1 MSDMKKQ
8 EQLGPETNAQ
18 SFSAKEFELIQ
29 KLIQARM
36 ESSQELEYENLEGYE
51 VPPRTQFSMLKKPA
65 VTIKEGKLSFNM
77 ACIRL
82 FEGVKYIVPVI
93 HEEKHR
99 LAVIPCAEEESASI
113 DWARKNKEDNW
124 VNKEISNKDLIAKVG
139 QFMNWDTNCRY
150 KVLGEIKMS
159 ARGLILVFDLDEAIM
174 FETYHEEFVDE
185 ETGEI
190 KKKRRETKYYPD
202 KYKGKIGMSYSD
214 YAESRQ
220 MNLFEDFTN
229 YFSPDGTPVENASG
243 TENEEAVQN
252 KNTLIQ
258 SNIQIQSRA
267 KIPVPGTETGEQE
280 NVMSMQVPGNIPT
293 QTLTMSNLM
302 QAEHSDLKECPNE
315 GNPAGEVMSFGR

>member
-51 VPPRTQFSMLKKPA
+51 VPPSTQFSMLKKPA

-174 FETYHEEFVDE
+174 FETYHEEF
-185 ETGEI
+185 I
-190 KKKRRETKYYPD
+190 D
-202 KYKGKIGMSYSD
+202 K
-214 YAESRQ
+214 
-220 MNLFEDFTN
+220 
-229 YFSPDGTPVENASG
+229 
-243 TENEEAVQN
+243 
-252 KNTLIQ
+252 
-258 SNIQIQSRA
+258 
-267 KIPVPGTETGEQE
+267 
-280 NVMSMQVPGNIPT
+280 
-293 QTLTMSNLM
+293 
-302 QAEHSDLKECPNE
+302 
-315 GNPAGEVMSFGR
+315 